1 ADKYVQQAIQ
11 CHEHNQLEKA
21 AHFFRLAACQGSPVG
36 LFLYGISLR
45 HGWGCKVNPQVAF
58 QCLQKAAEYAVFDL
72 NNLTNNTNLSA
83 AKHELVL
90 AIYELGV
97 CFQHGWGVSKNKS
110 TAVYYFEIAANL
122 GDPDAQNDLAFCY
135 LHGHG
140 VRKNRHKAAKYYRMA
155 HAQGMGVVGN
165 SWIFKAKYD

>member
-1 ADKYVQQAIQ
+1 YVQKAIY
-11 CHEHNQLEKA
+11 CHERNELEKA

-45 HGWGCKVNPQVAF
+45 HGWGCKANPQVAF
-58 QCLQKAAEYAVFDL
+58 QCLQKAAECAVFDL

-97 CFQHGWGVSKNKS
+97 CFQNGWGVSKNKA
-110 TAVYYFEIAANL
+110 TAAYYFEIAANL

-140 VRKNRHKAAKYYRMA
+140 VKKDQYKAAKYYRMA
-155 HAQGMGVVGN
+155 YAQGLGVVGN
-165 SWIFKAKYD
+165 SWIFKEKYDNV